1 MQDRKKSYRGNC
13 RTVGMALSAA
23 LVLAACQDS
32 SGPVNDAEF
41 DAVRARADYAAL
53 ESVLNAAAVRSFEAT
68 SSRISATTSGG
79 VSVLPLADGISA
91 LATPSTRRT
100 GAERLLRDAGA
111 IAAGLPL
118 ISPFNR
124 GATFVWDAAR
134 GDYAKS
140 TRSGAPGNG
149 VRFILYATDGA
160 TGKPD
165 PARERGY
172 ADLVDTGSPTGP
184 DIALRLVA
192 VYEGITFLDYGLTL
206 VARTGGGRLEVTG
219 FVRDAENRVDFDIDV
234 EGARDGASDRVDVTF
249 AIEIEA
255 RDFRVVGQVRGVED
269 GTGRGE
275 VDVTRPP
282 RRRLDPDH
290 RAGRRRPDRCNV
302 LHQRHRI
309 RHGARRSGEPGHSQA
324 GRQRV
329 VRARSR
335 GARAH
340 RAHHRNAAGMARLSG
355 RAGRRTGR
363 TRDPPVNGRGRNRRG
378 RVGGRAG
385 SPPGSFQRSCP
396 EGTADREELEVAFL
410 QLSLLFFPL
419 VVQSSAKAAR
429 PGAGSVRR
437 SSASNAARSRR
448 AASVGESPVE

>member
-275 VDVTRPP
+275 VDVTVRHGADSI
-282 RRRLDPDH
+282 RTIVQGDG
-290 RAGRRRPDRCNV
+290 GRIDATFYINGTAFATARGDQANPVIRRPDGSELSALEV
-302 LHQRHRI
+302 EALVHIVRI
-309 RHGARRSGEPGHSQA
+309 TGTLLEWLGCLVEP
-324 GRQRV
+324 
-329 VRARSR
+329 
-335 GARAH
+335 
-340 RAHHRNAAGMARLSG
+340 
-355 RAGRRTGR
+355 
-363 TRDPPVNGRGRNRRG
+363 
-378 RVGGRAG
+378 VGG
-385 SPPGSFQRSCP
+385 
-396 EGTADREELEVAFL
+396 LVAL
-410 QLSLLFFPL
+410 AILL
-419 VVQSSAKAAR
+419 
-429 PGAGSVRR
+429 
-437 SSASNAARSRR
+437 
-448 AASVGESPVE
+448 